1 MEKLISPYGGELPM
15 LLTDEY
21 RAQALKR
28 EALAYPSVDLD
39 WMQLCELE
47 LLLTGALSPL
57 NGYMGKAD
65 LEGVLSGLKLADGLF
80 WPRPVIL
87 AVSAKAAENLAPGSV
102 VALRDAEGFMP
113 AVLHVSEVWPADP
126 ERENELAAASGL
138 TWNDAAQRQG
148 KVYLAGKVEGVA
160 LPPRHDF
167 LPLRLT
173 PAEVRA
179 QFARRGWRRVLAVM
193 PGQAMH
199 RMHQE
204 FCLRTAAQREANLFI
219 HVSGGS
225 DPVQDAAH
233 FGRIRAC
240 QAILPRFPS
249 PTTLM
254 AISPLLPTAG
264 GPRETLYKAI
274 IARNHGCSQLLV
286 GGEITPE
293 GDQRRGNDLANHQ
306 ATPEAGQVAKL
317 AAELGVELIPF
328 PRLVYV
334 EDRDEY
340 MDEREVPEGTRT
352 QSLSGDELNR
362 RLMQG
367 VKVPDWFT
375 YPEVLRELVK
385 TYPPRGRQGFTVFFT
400 GLSGAGKST
409 IARALTVKLM
419 EMGGRRVTLLDG
431 DVVRK
436 NLSSELGFSKAH
448 RDINIRRIGYV
459 ASEITKHGGIAVC
472 APIAPYRQ
480 TRRDVRAGIEVW
492 GGFIEVFVSTSI
504 QVCESRDRKGL
515 YAKARA
521 GVIPEFTGVSD
532 PYEAPENAEL
542 DIDTAQYSVDEAV
555 QRIVLKL
562 EQEGYLR

>member
-1 MEKLISPYGGELPM
+1 MEKLIAPYGGELPM

-39 WMQLCELE
+39 WRQICELE
-47 LLLTGALSPL
+47 LLLTGALAPL
-57 NGYMGKAD
+57 TGYMGRAD
-65 LEGVLSGLKLADGLF
+65 QESVLSGLKLADGLV
-80 WPRPVIL
+80 WPRPVTL
-87 AVSAKAAENLAPGSV
+87 AVPAKAAEGLAAGGV

-113 AVLHVSEVWPADP
+113 AMLHVSEVWPADP
-126 ERENELAAASGL
+126 VREGELAAASGL
-138 TWNDAAQRQG
+138 PLANGADNTG
-148 KVYLAGKVEGVA
+148 KVYLAGRVEGVA

-167 LPLRLT
+167 LAERLT

-193 PGQAMH
+193 PGQPMH

-204 FCLRTAAQREANLFI
+204 FCQRTAAQREANLFI
-219 HVSGGS
+219 HVAGGA

-233 FGRIRAC
+233 FGRVRAC
-240 QAILPRFPS
+240 QALLPRLPS
-249 PTTLM
+249 PTTLL
-254 AISPLLPTAG
+254 AVSPLLPTG
-264 GPRETLYKAI
+264 HGPRDTLLKAI
-274 IARNHGCSQLLV
+274 IARNHGCGQLVV
-286 GGEITPE
+286 GGEINPE
-293 GDQRRGNDLANHQ
+293 GDLRRGDDLNGE
-306 ATPEAGQVAKL
+306 EAGPVTAL

-340 MDEREVPEGTRT
+340 LDQRQVPEGART
-352 QSLSGDELNR
+352 QSLSGDELHR
-362 RLMQG
+362 RLMRG

-375 YPEVLRELVK
+375 FPEVLLELAK
-385 TYPPRGRQGFTVFFT
+385 TYPPRNRQGFTVFFT

-409 IARALTVKLM
+409 LARALTVKLM

-480 TRRDVRAGIEVW
+480 TRADVRAGIEAW
-492 GGFIEVFVSTSI
+492 GGFVEVFVSTSI

-555 QRIVLKL
+555 QRVVLKL